1 MKFHIVENGE
11 RVKDILFLY
20 SLNIDELKECNR
32 HIKFWDKLI
41 PGTKIKIPVIPESVD
56 NDIMEMEPFIE
67 DYYPVNNETFDE
79 SADALDDLD
88 ENNIDEE
95 KTEIISENSNDENT
109 NNQQQEIEKKDE
121 IKDDME
127 DVIKYYKYY
136 HPYYGYIMV
145 PYVYGKRVK
154 I

>member
-32 HIKFWDKLI
+32 QIKFWDKLI

-79 SADALDDLD
+79 NEDTIDDLD

-95 KTEIISENSNDENT
+95 KTEIISENNNDENT
-109 NNQQQEIEKKDE
+109 NKQQQEIEKKDE

>member
-79 SADALDDLD
+79 SEDTIDDLD
-88 ENNIDEE
+88 ENNIEEE
-95 KTEIISENSNDENT
+95 KTEIISENNNDEST
-109 NNQQQEIEKKDE
+109 SKQQQEIEKKDE

>member
-79 SADALDDLD
+79 SEDTIDDLD

-95 KTEIISENSNDENT
+95 KTEIISENNNDENT
-109 NNQQQEIEKKDE
+109 HKQQPELGEKDE

-127 DVIKYYKYY
+127 DVIKYDKYY